1 MAAQMAMYISPCLA
15 PKNTAPKTMAVVT
28 MCIERNST
36 VSQRRALEC
45 SFWLEVGWEVV
56 SLVMASENP
65 VSVCGSRKW
74 LYNNCMESAVQVKSD
89 GAASTKESKIFE
101 PPKGF
106 ESKFSGMALDLPIFE
121 GPLDLL
127 LFLIRDQKLDIMDLP
142 IAHVTKQ
149 YMDYLFR
156 MEEFKLE
163 IAAEFISMAA
173 QLVQIKSR
181 MLLPLTPKDGEAEDP
196 REELA
201 LRLQQYEAI
210 KEAAK
215 ELSIRE
221 GQMHGVIFTSG
232 LDMDEYAKT
241 EDEPIR
247 ATAMDLLSAYRDILK
262 HLLPPPPVE
271 VMAPPKTLEQRIA
284 EVLEMLGSGNWLP
297 FARLFAESRN
307 REDLILTFL
316 ALLEIVK
323 NGRAKLVQTEIF
335 GEIRV
340 QAA

>member
-1 MAAQMAMYISPCLA
+1 
-15 PKNTAPKTMAVVT
+15 
-28 MCIERNST
+28 
-36 VSQRRALEC
+36 
-45 SFWLEVGWEVV
+45 
-56 SLVMASENP
+56 
-65 VSVCGSRKW
+65 
-74 LYNNCMESAVQVKSD
+74 METAVQVNSEAKPED
-89 GAASTKESKIFE
+89 AASAKESKIFE

-181 MLLPLTPKDGEAEDP
+181 MLLPLPPKDGEAEDP

-221 GQMHGVIFTSG
+221 GQMQGVIFTNG

-247 ATAMDLLSAYRDILK
+247 ATAMDLLGAYRDILK
-262 HLLPPPPVE
+262 CLLPPPPVE
-271 VMAPPKTLEQRIA
+271 VVTPPKSLEQRIA
-284 EVLEMLGSGNWLP
+284 EVLELLGADSWLP
-297 FARLFAESRN
+297 FARLFAGSKN
-307 REDLILTFL
+307 REDLVLTFL

-323 NGRAKLVQTEIF
+323 NGRAKLVQTEVF